1 MKILFL
7 LLLTSSSLLA
17 QKAPTIS
24 QLVGTW
30 KLVSVEDTMQDATLQ
45 PSKPFGPH
53 PHGFIMYGPDGYMCA
68 TIVNGDRAPWTDPA
82 KPTEAEKAAY
92 YDTRAQLLPII
103 PRSPGLRPMSA
114 QPPPRPFKLEGDQ
127 FIITLTKGISDPS
140 IKTARPG
147 VATSEV
153 SGGSQPAAKQ
163 FQVFK
168 FRVSSS
174 TGDWPPAGCPT
185 LQGPRRA
192 PPPSRSNCFFIPF
205 LSRSLPPS
213 EKPLTYA

>member
-17 QKAPTIS
+17 QTAPTVS

-45 PSKPFGPH
+45 PSKTFGPH

-92 YDTRAQLLPII
+92 YDTFLAYCGTYKLD
-103 PRSPGLRPMSA
+103 SA
-114 QPPPRPFKLEGDQ
+114 SSTVTHYPEVAWTQAYVGSTQPRPFKLEGDR

-140 IKTARPG
+140 IKQR
-147 VATSEV
+147 VLV
-153 SGGSQPAAKQ
+153 WQRAK
-163 FQVFK
+163 
-168 FRVSSS
+168 
-174 TGDWPPAGCPT
+174 
-185 LQGPRRA
+185 
-192 PPPSRSNCFFIPF
+192 
-205 LSRSLPPS
+205 
-213 EKPLTYA
+213 

>member
-82 KPTEAEKAAY
+82 KPTDAEKAAY
-92 YDTRAQLLPII
+92 YDTFRELNCYPLSRGRLDSGLCRLN
-103 PRSPGLRPMSA
+103 PRRGLSSWKA
-114 QPPPRPFKLEGDQ
+114 
-127 FIITLTKGISDPS
+127 I
-140 IKTARPG
+140 
-147 VATSEV
+147 
-153 SGGSQPAAKQ
+153 
-163 FQVFK
+163 
-168 FRVSSS
+168 SSS
-174 TGDWPPAGCPT
+174 SH
-185 LQGPRRA
+185 LQRESLIHRLKQRVLVWQRA
-192 PPPSRSNCFFIPF
+192 
-205 LSRSLPPS
+205 
-213 EKPLTYA
+213 K